1 MELPPDTRIRRNDRA
16 VFRKLTDGTSV
27 ALHLDST
34 AYHGLNMVGT
44 LIWTLLERERSYA
57 DLLDVLRRELDD
69 VPPELGDDVS
79 EYLRELRARDLVAF
93 RKPPDDGAASS

>member
-1 MELPPDTRIRRNDRA
+1 MELPPDTRITRNDRA

-34 AYHGLNMVGT
+34 AYHGLNTIGT

-57 DLLDVLRRELDD
+57 DLLDALRQELDD
-69 VPPELGDDVS
+69 APSELGGDVS
-79 EYLRELRARDLVAF
+79 EYLRELQTRDLVAF
-93 RKPPDDGAASS
+93 HDPPDDGAASV

>member
-1 MELPPDTRIRRNDRA
+1 MELPPDTRISRNDRA

-34 AYHGLNMVGT
+34 AYHGLNTIGT

-57 DLLDVLRRELDD
+57 DLLGALRRELDD
-69 VPPELGDDVS
+69 APSELGDDVS
-79 EYLRELRARDLVAF
+79 DYLRELRARDLVAF
-93 RKPPDDGAASS
+93 QDPPDDGAASS